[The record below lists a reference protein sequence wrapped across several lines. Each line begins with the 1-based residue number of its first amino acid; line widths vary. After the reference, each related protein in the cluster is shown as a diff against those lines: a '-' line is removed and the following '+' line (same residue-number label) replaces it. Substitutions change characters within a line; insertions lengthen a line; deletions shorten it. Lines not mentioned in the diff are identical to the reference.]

1 MKYSVSSAMVKE
13 VDIVNMDKNK
23 IAPLL
28 FLPSLFHLFLTISLY
43 FCDQVIFVKLDPGP
57 NKIK

>member
-1 MKYSVSSAMVKE
+1 MVKE